1 MSDTSASPDNLV
13 EVPFGKAL
21 SERYLAYA
29 MSTIMSRS
37 LPDVRD
43 GLKPVHR
50 RLLYAMRQ
58 LKLDPDK
65 GYKKCARVVGDVIG
79 KYHPHGDQSVYDAL
93 VRLAQEFAVRY
104 PLVDGQG
111 NFGNIDGDNAAAMRY
126 TESRL
131 TEYAWMLLDGLDEN
145 AVDFRPTYDGD
156 EQEPIVLPA
165 AAPNLLANGSS
176 GIAVGMATNIPSH
189 NLHEICE
196 ALLLILQK
204 KSTTLDEILEVMP
217 GPDFATGGIIVESRQ
232 SIREAYETGRGGF
245 RVRARWETED
255 TGRGTYHIVVT
266 EIPPA
271 VQKSKLIEKI
281 ADLISAK
288 KFGGMLAD
296 VADEST
302 EDVRIVLT
310 PKSRTVDAA
319 MLMEALFKA
328 TDLETRFS
336 LNMNLLDAE
345 QVPRVMSLREVLDCF
360 LAHRFEVLQRR
371 SRFRLDKIEHR
382 LEVLGG
388 YLVAYLNLDRVIA
401 IIRETDEPKPELM
414 TEFDLSDIQ
423 ADAILNMRL
432 RALRKLEEFEIRKE
446 YDALEAERDSLYQL
460 LESEARQKTVIANSL
475 KDLQKRFGA
484 ETTLGR
490 RRTTFGDAPTAEVVS
505 FEAMIEKEPV
515 TIICSEKGWIR
526 AMKGHAAPDADV
538 KFKEGDKGRFALH
551 AQSTDK
557 ILLFATNGRFYTLDA
572 HKLPGGRGHGE
583 PVRLMIDLPNEEEIV
598 TLVVYDA
605 GMRLILA
612 AADGKGFMTPAEN
625 VVAATRNGKQI
636 MTVAAGVEAAVCVP
650 VAGDMV
656 AVVGE
661 NRKMLVFPISE
672 MPEMTRG
679 RGAQLQKYRDGGLS
693 DVTTFSGQ
701 EGLKWQMGGDRTRTE
716 TDLTTWLGKRGGAG
730 RMAPRGFPQSN
741 KFT

>member
-1 MSDTSASPDNLV
+1 MSETSASPSNLV

-58 LKLDPDK
+58 LKLDPEK

-131 TEYAWMLLDGLDEN
+131 TPYAWALLDGLDEN

-165 AAPNLLANGSS
+165 AAPNLLANGSA

-189 NLHEICE
+189 NLHEICD

-217 GPDFATGGIIVESRQ
+217 GPDFATGGIIVESRAA
-232 SIREAYETGRGGF
+232 IREAYATGRGGF

-255 TGRGTYHIVVT
+255 TGRGTYQIVVT

-281 ADLISAK
+281 ADLIAGK
-288 KFGGMLAD
+288 KFAGMLAD

-310 PKSRTVDAA
+310 PKSRTVDAN

-328 TDLETRFS
+328 TDLEVRFS

-345 QVPRVMSLREVLDCF
+345 QVPRVMSLRDVLDSF

-371 SRFRLDKIEHR
+371 SRFRLDRIEHR

-401 IIRETDEPKPELM
+401 IIRETDEPRPELM
-414 TEFDLSDIQ
+414 REFDLSEVQ

-446 YDALEAERDSLYQL
+446 YDELEAERDSLYQL
-460 LESEARQKTVIANSL
+460 LESETRQKTVIGNSL
-475 KDLQKRFGA
+475 KELQKRFGA
-484 ETTLGR
+484 ETTLGK
-490 RRTTFGDAPTAEVVS
+490 RRTTFGDAPAAEVIS

-526 AMKGHAAPDADV
+526 AMKGHVATDGDV
-538 KFKEGDKGRFALH
+538 KFKEGDKGRFSLH
-551 AQSTDK
+551 AQTTDK

-583 PVRLMIDLPNEEEIV
+583 PVRLMVDLPNDEDIV
-598 TLVVYDA
+598 ALTVYDPK
-605 GMRLILA
+605 MRLILA

-625 VVAATRNGKQI
+625 VVAATRNGKQV
-636 MTVAAGVEAAVCVP
+636 MTVPAGVEAAVCIP
-650 VAGDMV
+650 VTGDTV

-661 NRKMLVFPISE
+661 NRKVLVFPLEE

-693 DVTTFSGQ
+693 DVTVFNRE
-701 EGLKWQMGGDRTRTE
+701 EGLKWQMGDRTRTE
-716 TDLTTWLGKRGGAG
+716 TDLTPWAGKRGGAG